1 MGTRPVISSLTKLF
15 NRVQMDD
22 TINYLAANN
31 VRLLK
36 KGETVESARNGTNVG
51 ATVGM
56 LWLDIEGTDVSAIFF
71 YDSAYCA
78 VEILCTST
86 SLHTVLVLLRAEQRE
101 LPAGHGGRGQRTR
114 RRYG

>member
-1 MGTRPVISSLTKLF
+1 
-15 NRVQMDD
+15 MDD

-56 LWLDIEGTDVSAIFF
+56 LWLDIEGTEVSAI
-71 YDSAYCA
+71 
-78 VEILCTST
+78 
-86 SLHTVLVLLRAEQRE
+86 
-101 LPAGHGGRGQRTR
+101 
-114 RRYG
+114 